1 MKKLLF
7 SLTALVFST
16 ALFAQEAK
24 PATAPA
30 PAPGKKAADVA
41 KFETETIDLG
51 KVKQDVPATATFT
64 VTNISKEP
72 LIIEQANP
80 TCGCT
85 ISDYTKE
92 PIAPGKT
99 GTIKATYNAK
109 NLNTFDKHL
118 TVKFAGVDEV
128 KSITI
133 KGEVLSADD
142 YAKLHGGAA
151 DAAVKTAPAPAVSTQ
166 VVQAPVED
174 KKAGTTKKQATKA
187 APKKTATSKAVPAKT
202 APAKS

>member
-7 SLTALVFST
+7 SLTALVCST
-16 ALFAQEAK
+16 GLLFAQDAK
-24 PATAPA
+24 PA
-30 PAPGKKAADVA
+30 GKKVADVA
-41 KFETETIDLG
+41 KFDSETIDLG
-51 KVKQDVPATATFT
+51 KIKQDNPTTAVFT

-85 ISDYTKE
+85 IGDYTKE

-109 NLNTFDKHL
+109 NLNAFDKHL
-118 TVKFAGVDEV
+118 TVKFAGVDEI

-133 KGEVLSADD
+133 KGEVLTADD

-151 DAAVKTAPAPAVSTQ
+151 D
-166 VVQAPVED
+166 
-174 KKAGTTKKQATKA
+174 TKA
-187 APKKTATSKAVPAKT
+187 AATTTTTEVKTTAAPAKAPAKT
-202 APAKS
+202 ATKKAAPAPKS

>member
-7 SLTALVFST
+7 SLSALVCST
-16 ALFAQEAK
+16 VFAQADAK
-24 PATAPA
+24 TAPA
-30 PAPGKKAADVA
+30 QKKTAADVA
-41 KFETETIDLG
+41 KFEAESIDLS
-51 KVKQDVPATATFT
+51 KIKQDDPATATFI

-109 NLNTFDKHL
+109 NLGQFTKNL

-128 KSITI
+128 KSIGI
-133 KGEVLSADD
+133 KGEVLNADE
-142 YAKLHGGAA
+142 YAKLHPGAV
-151 DAAVKTAPAPAVSTQ
+151 DAAVKPAVIMAPASTT
-166 VVQAPVED
+166 AD
-174 KKAGTTKKQATKA
+174 TKA
-187 APKKTATSKAVPAKT
+187 ATPAKVKTSGKKATTKKTATTV
-202 APAKS
+202 APKS